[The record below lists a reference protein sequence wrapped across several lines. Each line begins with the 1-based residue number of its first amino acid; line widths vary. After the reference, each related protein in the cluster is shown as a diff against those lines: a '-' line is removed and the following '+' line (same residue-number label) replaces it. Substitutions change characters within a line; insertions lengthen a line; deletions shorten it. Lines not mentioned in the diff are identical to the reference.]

1 MTERERILK
10 AKGYRFDCS
19 APTHD
24 SAVLKAKWFRRHGYF
39 ATVVTETSRVRG
51 IYYYS
56 VWTREKKGVDKEQ
69 NV

>member
-24 SAVLKAKWFRRHGYF
+24 SAVLKAKWFRKHGYF
-39 ATVVTETSRVRG
+39 ATVVTEYWHG
-51 IYYYS
+51 IHEYS
-56 VWTREKKGVDKEQ
+56 VWTREKKRVDKK
-69 NV
+69 

>member
-24 SAVLKAKWFRRHGYF
+24 SAVLNAKWFRKHGYF
-39 ATVVTETSRVRG
+39 ATVVMEYWHGVPE
-51 IYYYS
+51 YS
-56 VWTREKKGVDKEQ
+56 VWTREKKRVDKK
-69 NV
+69 